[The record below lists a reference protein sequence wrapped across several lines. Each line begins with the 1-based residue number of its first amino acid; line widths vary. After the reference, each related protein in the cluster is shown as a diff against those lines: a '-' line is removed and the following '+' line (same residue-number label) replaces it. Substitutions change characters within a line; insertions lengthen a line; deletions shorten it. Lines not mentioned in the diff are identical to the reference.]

1 MDGYTILAGA
11 LIFFVLFIYLTWFG
25 TSIKMEKQKEEKVSI
40 KINPYDNLPLS
51 RKLIDNVRDLVK
63 GARSYLPYTAG
74 KYKLLV
80 ETTVSAS
87 ITLTEIFVFLDR

>member
-25 TSIKMEKQKEEKVSI
+25 VSIKVASKEEEKQSNI

-51 RKLIDNVRDLVK
+51 RKLIDKKNKQIGIFDL
-63 GARSYLPYTAG
+63 GNHILIIG
-74 KYKLLV
+74 IILLV
-80 ETTVSAS
+80 
-87 ITLTEIFVFLDR
+87 IFISKNVG

>member
-25 TSIKMEKQKEEKVSI
+25 TSIKMESIKDEGDKI

-51 RKLIDNVRDLVK
+51 RKLIDKKNKQVGLFDL
-63 GARSYLPYTAG
+63 GNHILILG
-74 KYKLLV
+74 MILLV
-80 ETTVSAS
+80 
-87 ITLTEIFVFLDR
+87 IFVSLNVD

>member
-25 TSIKMEKQKEEKVSI
+25 TSIKMESIKDEGDKI

-51 RKLIDNVRDLVK
+51 RKLIDKKNQQVGLFDL
-63 GARSYLPYTAG
+63 GNHILILG
-74 KYKLLV
+74 MILLV
-80 ETTVSAS
+80 
-87 ITLTEIFVFLDR
+87 IFVSINVD